1 MYALYQTDFFTHREQ
16 NSAYYKNF
24 LSRWEGINSPYL
36 KSFRA
41 QIRIG
46 DYEEYSYQWLL
57 IPLGMLLGLA
67 FSNWRRFI
75 PKAQNRVKLLS
86 VQELKIYKSLQLGKS
101 NKEISEEH
109 SIGINTVKS
118 HVSSILAKLKLKSR
132 RDLFTEK

>member
-1 MYALYQTDFFTHREQ
+1 
-16 NSAYYKNF
+16 
-24 LSRWEGINSPYL
+24 
-36 KSFRA
+36 
-41 QIRIG
+41 
-46 DYEEYSYQWLL
+46 
-57 IPLGMLLGLA
+57 MLLGLA

-75 PKAQNRVKLLS
+75 PKALDRVKLIS